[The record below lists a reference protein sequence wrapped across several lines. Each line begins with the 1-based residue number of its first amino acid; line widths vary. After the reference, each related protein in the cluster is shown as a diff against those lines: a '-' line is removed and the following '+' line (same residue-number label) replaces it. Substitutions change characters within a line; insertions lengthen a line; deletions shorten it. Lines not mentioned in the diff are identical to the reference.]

1 MLRDTVSVALGAR
14 FDCRIRESV
23 RLRPGLAYARGLDDP
38 MSKQRYNVVQI
49 DVPFV
54 F

>member
-1 MLRDTVSVALGAR
+1 VGPRVHIRLAR
-14 FDCRIRESV
+14 NLW
-23 RLRPGLAYARGLDDP
+23 LRPGLAYARGLDRP
-38 MSKQRYNVVQI
+38 MAGANYNILQI

>member
-1 MLRDTVSVALGAR
+1 MTFAIGAR
-14 FDCRIRESV
+14 AHIPLGGKMW
-23 RLRPGLAYARGLDDP
+23 LRPGLAYARGLDKP
-38 MSKQRYNVVQI
+38 MSSSDYHVVQI